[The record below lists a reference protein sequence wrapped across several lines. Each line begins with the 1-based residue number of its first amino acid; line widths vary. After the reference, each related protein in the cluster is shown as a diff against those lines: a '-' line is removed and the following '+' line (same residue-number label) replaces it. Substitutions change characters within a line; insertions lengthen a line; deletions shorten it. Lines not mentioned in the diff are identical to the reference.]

1 MPPRDWRLRLDDML
15 DAAQTAISL
24 VDGLDKDEFV
34 GDRILVDAA
43 IKNLSV
49 LGEAATRVP
58 DEVAQQWPELPWRMM
73 RDMRNFIVHEYF
85 GVSAD
90 VVWGT
95 ICEDLPDV
103 VVGLRRVIDD
113 R

>member
-15 DAAQTAISL
+15 DAALTAISL
-24 VDGLDKDEFV
+24 ADGLEKDDFV
-34 GDRILVDAA
+34 ADRVLVDAA

-58 DEVAQQWPELPWRMM
+58 DEVAQQWQDLPWRMM
-73 RDMRNFIVHEYF
+73 RDMRNFIVHQYF

-95 ICEDLPDV
+95 IKEDLPDLV
-103 VVGLRRVIDD
+103 VELRRVIGE

>member
-1 MPPRDWRLRLDDML
+1 VRTGACCWTTCWTRRRRRSVWPNGLEKDD
-15 DAAQTAISL
+15 
-24 VDGLDKDEFV
+24 FV
-34 GDRILVDAA
+34 GDRVLVDAA

-58 DEVAQQWPELPWRMM
+58 DEVAEQWPDLPWRMM

-95 ICEDLPDV
+95 IREDLPDV
-103 VVGLRRVIDD
+103 VVELRRVIGE

>member
-24 VDGLDKDEFV
+24 ADGLEKDDFV
-34 GDRILVDAA
+34 GDRVLVDAA

-58 DEVAQQWPELPWRMM
+58 DEVAEQWPNLPWRMM

-85 GVSAD
+85 GVSSD

-95 ICEDLPDV
+95 IREDLPDV
-103 VVGLRRVIDD
+103 VDELRRIIGE

>member
-1 MPPRDWRLRLDDML
+1 ML
-15 DAAQTAISL
+15 DAAQTAL
-24 VDGLDKDEFV
+24 RLADGLEKDEFV
-34 GDRILVDAA
+34 GDRTLVDAA

-58 DEVAQQWPELPWRMM
+58 DEVAQQWPDLPWRMM

-85 GVSAD
+85 GVSPD

-95 ICEDLPDV
+95 IREDLPDV
-103 VVGLRRVIDD
+103 VIELRRLIDD
-113 R
+113 GFRSA